1 MEIAIGW
8 VQAVK
13 KVSDAVTSARPVG
26 NAALLVLLVDVKL
39 LPLWKFLRFSGS
51 IATSKLKDGYC
62 AGIWQ
67 LSDELKEIGMKICM
81 VTTKFLLLLAALGA
95 MVSVS
100 AQSEVDLEDSDNQ
113 VGYSLGVNIGM
124 NLLQQGITADVQVD
138 AFIAGL
144 SDALSDTV
152 QMDEAAMTTAIQL
165 FVQQQQEA
173 AQSALADN
181 LAASEAFL
189 AENGQQDGVVTLPS
203 GLQYRVLASGEGESP
218 TTTDSVLAH
227 YHGTLTDGTVF
238 DSSVDRG
245 EPATFGLSQVI
256 AGWTEALQLMKV
268 GDKWRLFIPP
278 SLAYGEASPTPAI
291 PPNSALIFDVE
302 LLEIR

>member
-39 LPLWKFLRFSGS
+39 LPLWKYLRFSGS
-51 IATSKLKDGYC
+51 IATSKLKVVYC

-138 AFIAGL
+138 AFLAGL

-165 FVQQQQEA
+165 FMQQQQEA

-189 AENGQQDGVVTLPS
+189 AENGQHDGVVTLPS

>member
-8 VQAVK
+8 VQAEK
-13 KVSDAVTSARPVG
+13 KNSDAVRSARPVE
-26 NAALLVLLVDVKL
+26 NVALVVLLVDVKL

-62 AGIWQ
+62 AGLWQ

-81 VTTKFLLLLAALGA
+81 VTAKFMLLLAALGA
-95 MVSVS
+95 MLAVS
-100 AQSEVDLEDSDNQ
+100 AQSVVDLEDSDNR

-124 NLLQQGITADVQVD
+124 NLLQQGITAGVQID

-144 SDALSDTV
+144 SDALGETV
-152 QMDEAAMTTAIQL
+152 QMDEAAMMTAIQS

-189 AENGQQDGVVTLPS
+189 AENSQQDGVITLPS

-245 EPATFGLSQVI
+245 EPATFGVSQVI

-278 SLAYGEASPTPAI
+278 GLAYGEASPTPAI

>member
-1 MEIAIGW
+1 MTA
-8 VQAVK
+8 
-13 KVSDAVTSARPVG
+13 
-26 NAALLVLLVDVKL
+26 
-39 LPLWKFLRFSGS
+39 
-51 IATSKLKDGYC
+51 
-62 AGIWQ
+62 
-67 LSDELKEIGMKICM
+67 
-81 VTTKFLLLLAALGA
+81 
-95 MVSVS
+95 S
-100 AQSEVDLEDSDNQ
+100 AQSEIDLEDADNQ
-113 VGYSLGVNIGM
+113 VGYSIGVNIGM
-124 NLLQQGITADVQVD
+124 NLMQQGITANVQVD
-138 AFIAGL
+138 AFMAGL
-144 SDALSDTV
+144 SDALGDTV
-152 QMDEAAMTTAIQL
+152 QMDEAAMMAAIQS
-165 FVQQQQEA
+165 FVQQQQEQ

-203 GLQYRVLASGEGESP
+203 GLQYQVLASGDGESP
-218 TTTDSVLAH
+218 TTDSVLAH

-245 EPATFGLSQVI
+245 EPATFGVSQVI

-278 SLAYGEASPTPAI
+278 GLAYGEASPTPAI